1 MADITALGDGKYRVT
16 DGSAQWL
23 LYAAKSAEATWVFFD
38 GRVYVVDAVRLKAD
52 PTYAASYVGSGFSR
66 TNRPTDGMALAS
78 PMPATVVSILVVPGQ
93 DVRQDD
99 LLVML
104 EAMKMELPIKAPRD
118 GRIKTIACNP
128 GELVQA
134 GVPLIELEHEPR
146 SEKREA

>member
-23 LYAAKSAEATWVFFD
+23 LYAAKSAEATWVFFE
-38 GRVYVVDAVRLKAD
+38 GRVYVESRRAGPFGPAD
-52 PTYAASYVGSGFSR
+52 TEAQ
-66 TNRPTDGMALAS
+66 RPARDEGMALAS